1 MSRRLRALYLAGA
14 LVGLIAGCTTQSY
27 APSTDAATQELRIKP
42 GDQIRV
48 VTTRR
53 QRLSFEVTE
62 VHSTRFVGVTV
73 EPHWKEERHAGK
85 PVEVSFDELAV
96 IQVTR
101 FSPGAAAVV
110 VLLVGGMVAAVAAV
124 PAAGLPAAA
133 PVLP

>member
-1 MSRRLRALYLAGA
+1 MSRRLRALCLAIA
-14 LVGLIAGCTTQSY
+14 YGLIAGCTTQSY

-53 QRLSFEVTE
+53 ERLSFEVTE
-62 VHSTRFVGVTV
+62 VRDGRFVGVTLQ
-73 EPHWKEERHAGK
+73 PRRKEGRPAGE
-85 PVEVSFDELAV
+85 PVEVPFEELAV
-96 IQVTR
+96 IEVTR

-110 VLLVGGMVAAVAAV
+110 VLLVGGMVGAVAAV

-133 PVLP
+133 PMFP

>member
-1 MSRRLRALYLAGA
+1 MSCTLTIFCA
-14 LVGLIAGCTTQSY
+14 LVVSWLIAGCATQSY

-48 VTTRR
+48 LTTRR
-53 QRLSFEVTE
+53 QLLFFEVTE
-62 VHSTRFVGVTV
+62 VRGTRFLGVTV
-73 EPHWKEERHAGK
+73 EPHWKEDPEPGK
-85 PVEVSFDELAV
+85 PVEVPFDELAV

>member
-1 MSRRLRALYLAGA
+1 MQRALAILCTLAVACVLG
-14 LVGLIAGCTTQSY
+14 GCTTQSY
-27 APSTDAATQELRIKP
+27 APSTDAATHELGIKP

-48 VTTRR
+48 LTTRR
-53 QRLSFEVTE
+53 QLLFFEVTE
-62 VHSTRFVGVTV
+62 IRGTRFIGVTV
-73 EPHWKEERHAGK
+73 EPHWKEDPQPVK
-85 PVEVSFDELAV
+85 PVEVPFDELAV

>member
-1 MSRRLRALYLAGA
+1 MARKLSALCLAIA
-14 LVGLIAGCTTQSY
+14 LGLIAGCTTQSY
-27 APSTDAATQELRIKP
+27 APSTDAATHELRIKP

-48 VTTRR
+48 LTTRR
-53 QRLSFEVTE
+53 QLLFFEVTE
-62 VHSTRFVGVTV
+62 IRGTRFIGVTV
-73 EPHWKEERHAGK
+73 EPHWKEDPQPVK
-85 PVEVSFDELAV
+85 PVEVPFDELAV

>member
-1 MSRRLRALYLAGA
+1 MQRALVILCTLAA
-14 LVGLIAGCTTQSY
+14 ACVLAGCTTQSY

-48 VTTRR
+48 LTTRR
-53 QRLSFEVTE
+53 QLLFFEVTE
-62 VHSTRFVGVTV
+62 VRGTRFLGLTV
-73 EPHWKEERHAGK
+73 EPHWKEDPQPVK
-85 PVEVSFDELAV
+85 PVEVPFDELAL

-110 VLLVGGMVAAVAAV
+110 VLLVGGIVAAVAAV